1 MKSPLL
7 VKRYTEGLAAA
18 LKSDV
23 EYDMVGR
30 EIAEFSELLQ
40 NNRELSRVLLRPFL
54 STGKKEK
61 IIQDLLLQAKYS
73 DKAGRLLL
81 LLLHH
86 GRMEILPLIV
96 GGLPEA
102 WRERQG
108 IVSFEVR
115 SAVPLGTGQKARLE
129 EELRKLE
136 RRPVACRYVLDPA
149 VIGGLH
155 IKKGNLVYD
164 VSIKGQLERLKER
177 IRER

>member
-7 VKRYTEGLAAA
+7 VKRYTEGLTAA
-18 LKSDV
+18 LKSEE
-23 EYDMVGR
+23 EYETVGR

-40 NNRELSRVLLRPFL
+40 NNLELNRVLLRPFL
-54 STGKKEK
+54 AAGKKEQ
-61 IIQDLLLQAKYS
+61 IIRDILKREIYS
-73 DKAGRLLL
+73 DKTCRLLI

-96 GGLPEA
+96 SGLPEA

-115 SAVPLGTGQKARLE
+115 SAVPVGTGQKARLE

-136 RRPVACRYVLDPA
+136 RRPVACRYILDPA
-149 VIGGLH
+149 VIGGLNV
-155 IKKGNLVYD
+155 KKGNLVYD